1 MLVPD
6 SPTSPPH
13 DIALRPRL
21 PLSPTRPF
29 RLRSRPAPGPA
40 PGRRPVV
47 SAAEAR
53 AATVSQRLE
62 LRDVDIRVGSH
73 LVARTLSFSLKVGEI
88 GCMLGPSGAGKT
100 RILRAI
106 AGLDEIAGGELLIDG
121 AVAATP
127 RGGTPP
133 EERGIGMVFQDLA
146 LFPHLSVGENIAFG
160 IRSLTAAARRRRV
173 EELLR
178 TVDLVGLEQR
188 YPHQLSGGQRQRIA
202 LARSLAP
209 KPRLLLLDEPFD
221 GLDSD
226 QRELIATQVR
236 SLLLEDRIT
245 ALLVTHDQFEAFAFA
260 DCIGVLADGRLHQW
274 DQGYNLYHKPASRF
288 VADFIGAGVFLAGRV
303 RDECSVETGMGVLSG
318 ELSQPLAAGTAVDLL
333 VRPDDIVH
341 DPEIEPNAT
350 VVAKAFRGS
359 EHQYTLEVSDRHRL
373 LCVAPSHYNHALG
386 ERIGI
391 RLQPK
396 HLAVFPS

>member
-1 MLVPD
+1 M
-6 SPTSPPH
+6 TSPH
-13 DIALRPRL
+13 DIAPRHRIPLHPPRPPRLRP
-21 PLSPTRPF
+21 LSAPR
-29 RLRSRPAPGPA
+29 RRPA
-40 PGRRPVV
+40 V
-47 SAAEAR
+47 SAAEAA
-53 AATVSQRLE
+53 AATALNRLE
-62 LRDVDIRVGSH
+62 LRDVDVRVGSH
-73 LVARTLSFSLKVGEI
+73 PVAYKLSFPLRVGEI

-121 AVAATP
+121 VVAATKK
-127 RGGTPP
+127 GGTAP
-133 EERGIGMVFQDLA
+133 EKRGIGMVFQDLA

-160 IRSLTAAARRRRV
+160 IRSLTMAARKRRV
-173 EELLR
+173 EELLK

-226 QRELIATQVR
+226 QREFIAAQVR
-236 SLLLEDRIT
+236 SLLLEDQIT
-245 ALLVTHDQFEAFAFA
+245 ALLVTHDQLEAFAFA

-288 VADFIGAGVFLAGRV
+288 VADFIGAGVFLAGKV
-303 RDECSVETGMGVLSG
+303 RDEKSVETGMGVFSG

-333 VRPDDIVH
+333 VRPDDIVQ
-341 DPEIEPNAT
+341 DAAIEPNAT

-359 EHQYTLEVSDRHRL
+359 EHQYTLEVGDLHRL
-373 LCVAPSHYNHALG
+373 LCVAPSHYDHALG
-386 ERIGI
+386 DRIGI

-396 HLAVFPS
+396 HLAVFPR